1 MNHSLLSGL
10 SLMLVM
16 HTCIW
21 FSTNLQLMSNPVWKE
36 RGLILAIV
44 LAIPISLLAFYST
57 RLLYDGLNGT
67 AWGVRLAAFGM
78 SYVTFPVLT
87 WLLLHESMFT
97 PKTMTCIFLSL
108 LIVLIQIFW
117 R

>member
-1 MNHSLLSGL
+1 MNHSLISGL

-21 FSTNLQLMSNPVWKE
+21 FSTNLQLMNNPEWKE
-36 RGLILAIV
+36 RSLTIAIC

-57 RLLYDGLNGT
+57 RHLYDALNGT
-67 AWGVRLAAFGM
+67 AWGVRLTAFGM
-78 SYVTFPVLT
+78 SYVTFPILT

-97 PKTMTCIFLSL
+97 PKTMTCILLSL
-108 LIVLIQIFW
+108 IIVLIQVFW